1 MEGLTKASAQQPGI
15 LTLGCG
21 IRGPGSKGIGDL
33 VGLVHVVTL
42 AWLGK
47 VVIHIMCASCFGRSP
62 PCAQLLNWTADMFNH
77 ACNMLGSLRCC
88 TYTKR
93 TLHIHGLLGFSR
105 LKTHERETASTNT
118 SMANFASLLALSTF

>member
-21 IRGPGSKGIGDL
+21 IRGPGSKGIGDM

-47 VVIHIMCASCFGRSP
+47 VVIHIMCASPSGLFWAFPS
-62 PCAQLLNWTADMFNH
+62 M
-77 ACNMLGSLRCC
+77 
-88 TYTKR
+88 R
-93 TLHIHGLLGFSR
+93 TIAELDC
-105 LKTHERETASTNT
+105 
-118 SMANFASLLALSTF
+118 